1 MTSCFFAK
9 TSDKKGVFLR
19 MTHPKLESLLDTINR
34 VIVGKEDQVR
44 LLLTAMLAR
53 GHVLLEDLPGMGKT
67 VLAKTLAQAIGG
79 TYNRVQFTAD
89 LLPSDVV
96 GLHVFNPRT
105 NEFELRRG
113 PVFADVLL
121 ADEINRATPRTQ
133 SGLLECM
140 EERQVTIEGVTLPL
154 PSSLLV
160 IATQNPI
167 ESEGTYPLPEAQLD
181 RFLFRLALGYGSR
194 EDAREILRRFRG
206 QSPLEQVHAVVS
218 PDEIAALQR
227 ETTAIH
233 VSPAVEEYV
242 IDLTEATRNH
252 RSVEVGLSPRAML
265 ALLRSAQAAALLDGR
280 SYVLPDDV
288 KQVFPP
294 LAVHRIRLSM
304 EAELHVT
311 EQEVIQELLREVHA
325 PVEEGV

>member
-1 MTSCFFAK
+1 M
-9 TSDKKGVFLR
+9 V
-19 MTHPKLESLLDTINR
+19 HPSLDSLLTTVNQ
-34 VIVGKEDQVR
+34 VIVGKEKQIR
-44 LLLTAMLAR
+44 LLVTALLAR

-79 TYNRVQFTAD
+79 SYNRLQFTAD

-96 GLHVFNPRT
+96 GLHVFNQRT
-105 NEFELRRG
+105 SEFELRKG

-140 EERQVTIEGVTLPL
+140 EERQVTIEGITLPL
-154 PSSLLV
+154 PSTLLV

-181 RFLFRLALGYGSR
+181 RFLFKLSLGYGTRADSK
-194 EDAREILRRFRG
+194 EILKRFRSE
-206 QSPLEQVHAVVS
+206 SPLEQVKPVITV
-218 PDEIAALQR
+218 EQIAALQK
-227 ETTAIH
+227 EVATVH
-233 VSPAVEEYV
+233 VSQAVEDYV
-242 IDLTEATRNH
+242 IDLTEATRTH
-252 RSVEVGLSPRAML
+252 RSVEIGISPRAML
-265 ALLRSAQAAALLDGR
+265 ALLRSAQAFAFLAGR

-288 KQVFPP
+288 KEVFPS
-294 LAVHRIRLSM
+294 LTTHRIRLSI

-311 EQEVIQELLREVHA
+311 EQEVVEQILTSVPA
-325 PVEEGV
+325 PVEESV

>member
-1 MTSCFFAK
+1 
-9 TSDKKGVFLR
+9 
-19 MTHPKLESLLDTINR
+19 MTHPALDSLLTSVNR

-44 LLLTAMLAR
+44 LLVTALLAR

-79 TYNRVQFTAD
+79 TYNRLQFTAD

-96 GLHVFNPRT
+96 GLHVFNQRT
-105 NEFELRRG
+105 SEFELRKG

-154 PSSLLV
+154 PSTMLV

-181 RFLFRLALGYGSR
+181 RFLFRLSLGYGTR
-194 EDAREILRRFRG
+194 EDAKEILRRFRST
-206 QSPLEQVHAVVS
+206 SPLETVQPVISV
-218 PDEIAALQR
+218 EQIAALQK
-227 ETTAIH
+227 EVTAVH
-233 VSPAVEEYV
+233 VSQAVEDYV
-242 IDLTEATRNH
+242 IDLTEATRSH
-252 RSVEVGLSPRAML
+252 RSVDVGISPRAML
-265 ALLRSAQAAALLDGR
+265 ALLRAAQAYAFVSGR
-280 SYVLPDDV
+280 AYVLPDDV
-288 KQVFPP
+288 KAVFPS

-311 EQEVIQELLREVHA
+311 EQEVVAQIMSSVPA
-325 PVEEGV
+325 PVEESV

>member
-1 MTSCFFAK
+1 
-9 TSDKKGVFLR
+9 
-19 MTHPKLESLLDTINR
+19 MTHRPLDTLLESVNR
-34 VIVGKEDQVR
+34 VIVGKEPQIR
-44 LLLTAMLAR
+44 LLVTALLAR

-67 VLAKTLAQAIGG
+67 VLAKTLAQVIGG

-96 GLHVFNPRT
+96 GLHVFNQRT
-105 NEFELRRG
+105 GAFELRRG

-154 PSSLLV
+154 PPTLLV

-181 RFLFRLALGYGSR
+181 RFLFRLSLGYGSR
-194 EDAREILRRFRG
+194 EDAREILRRFRTG
-206 QSPLEQVHAVVS
+206 SPLEQVEPVISV
-218 PDEIAALQR
+218 DEIAAMQR
-227 ETTAIH
+227 DVTAVH
-233 VSPAVEEYV
+233 VSPAVEEYI
-242 IDLTEATRNH
+242 IDLTEATRRH
-252 RSVEVGLSPRAML
+252 RSVETGLSPRAML
-265 ALLRSAQAAALLDGR
+265 ALLRSAQAAAYLDGR
-280 SYVLPDDV
+280 TYVLPDDV
-288 KQVFPP
+288 KAVFPA
-294 LAVHRIRLSM
+294 LSVHRIRLSM

-311 EQEVIQELLREVHA
+311 EQEVIDDILKSVA
-325 PVEEGV
+325 TPVEEGV

>member
-1 MTSCFFAK
+1 
-9 TSDKKGVFLR
+9 
-19 MTHPKLESLLDTINR
+19 MTHRPLDTLLESVNR
-34 VIVGKEDQVR
+34 VIVGKEPQIR
-44 LLLTAMLAR
+44 LLVTALLAR

-96 GLHVFNPRT
+96 GLHVFNQRT
-105 NEFELRRG
+105 GAFELRRG

-154 PSSLLV
+154 PPTLLV

-181 RFLFRLALGYGSR
+181 RFLFRLSLGYGSR
-194 EDAREILRRFRG
+194 EDAREILRRFRTG
-206 QSPLEQVHAVVS
+206 SPLEQVEPVISV
-218 PDEIAALQR
+218 DEIAAMQR
-227 ETTAIH
+227 DVTAVH
-233 VSPAVEEYV
+233 VSPAVEEYI
-242 IDLTEATRNH
+242 IDLTEATRRH
-252 RSVEVGLSPRAML
+252 RSVETGLSPRAML
-265 ALLRSAQAAALLDGR
+265 ALLRSAQAAAYLDGR
-280 SYVLPDDV
+280 TYVLPDDV
-288 KQVFPP
+288 KAVFPA
-294 LAVHRIRLSM
+294 LSVHRIRLSM

-311 EQEVIQELLREVHA
+311 EQEVIDDILKSVAA

>member
-1 MTSCFFAK
+1 
-9 TSDKKGVFLR
+9 
-19 MTHPKLESLLDTINR
+19 MTHPTLDNLQHAVSS
-34 VIVGKEDQVR
+34 VIVGKESQIR
-44 LLLTAMLAR
+44 LLVTALLAR

-79 TYNRVQFTAD
+79 SYNRLQFTAD

-96 GLHVFNPRT
+96 GLHVFNQRT
-105 NEFELRRG
+105 SEFELRKG

-154 PSSLLV
+154 PSTMLV

-181 RFLFRLALGYGSR
+181 RFLFKLSLGYGTR
-194 EDAREILRRFRG
+194 EDAKEILRRFRSD
-206 QSPLEQVHAVVS
+206 SPLEAVEPVITV
-218 PDEIAALQR
+218 EQIAALQR
-227 ETTAIH
+227 EVTTVH
-233 VSPAVEEYV
+233 VSQPVEDYI
-242 IDLTEATRNH
+242 IDLTEATRQH
-252 RSVEVGLSPRAML
+252 RSVEVGISPRAML
-265 ALLRSAQAAALLDGR
+265 ALLRSAQAYAFVSGR
-280 SYVLPDDV
+280 TFVLPDDV
-288 KQVFPP
+288 KVVFPS
-294 LAVHRIRLSM
+294 LAAHRIRLSM

-311 EQEVIQELLREVHA
+311 EQEVVEQILTSVPA
-325 PVEEGV
+325 PVEESV

>member
-1 MTSCFFAK
+1 MA
-9 TSDKKGVFLR
+9 
-19 MTHPKLESLLDTINR
+19 HPSLDSLLATINQ
-34 VIVGKEDQVR
+34 VIVGKEKQIR
-44 LLLTAMLAR
+44 LLVTALLAR

-79 TYNRVQFTAD
+79 SYNRLQFTAD

-96 GLHVFNPRT
+96 GLHVFNQRT
-105 NEFELRRG
+105 SEFELRKG

-140 EERQVTIEGVTLPL
+140 EERQVTIEGITLPL
-154 PSSLLV
+154 PEAMLV

-181 RFLFRLALGYGSR
+181 RFLFRLSLGYGTRADSK
-194 EDAREILRRFRG
+194 EILKRFRSE
-206 QSPLEQVHAVVS
+206 SPLEQVS
-218 PDEIAALQR
+218 PVITVEQIAALQK
-227 ETTAIH
+227 EVAAVH
-233 VSPAVEEYV
+233 VSQAVEEYV

-252 RSVEVGLSPRAML
+252 RSVEVGISPRAML
-265 ALLRSAQAAALLDGR
+265 ALVRSAQAFAFVSGR

-288 KQVFPP
+288 KAVFPS
-294 LAVHRIRLSM
+294 LATHRIHLSI

-311 EQEVIQELLREVHA
+311 EQEVVEQILTSVPA
-325 PVEEGV
+325 PVEESV

>member
-1 MTSCFFAK
+1 
-9 TSDKKGVFLR
+9 
-19 MTHPKLESLLDTINR
+19 MTHPTLDKLQHAISS
-34 VIVGKEDQVR
+34 VIVGKESQVR
-44 LLLTAMLAR
+44 LLVTALLAR

-79 TYNRVQFTAD
+79 SYNRLQFTAD

-96 GLHVFNPRT
+96 GLHVFNQRT
-105 NEFELRRG
+105 SEFELRKG

-154 PSSLLV
+154 PSTMLV

-181 RFLFRLALGYGSR
+181 RFLFKLSLGYGTR
-194 EDAREILRRFRG
+194 EDAKEILRRFRSS
-206 QSPLEQVHAVVS
+206 SPLEAVDPVITV
-218 PDEIAALQR
+218 EQIAALQR
-227 ETTAIH
+227 EVTTVH
-233 VSPAVEEYV
+233 VSQPVEDYV
-242 IDLTEATRNH
+242 IDLTEATRQH
-252 RSVEVGLSPRAML
+252 RSVEVGISPCAML
-265 ALLRSAQAAALLDGR
+265 ALLRSAQAYAFVSGR
-280 SYVLPDDV
+280 TYVLPDDV
-288 KQVFPP
+288 KVVFPS

-311 EQEVIQELLREVHA
+311 EQEVVEQILTSVPA
-325 PVEEGV
+325 PVEESV

>member
-1 MTSCFFAK
+1 
-9 TSDKKGVFLR
+9 
-19 MTHPKLESLLDTINR
+19 MTHRPLDTLLESVNR
-34 VIVGKEDQVR
+34 VIVGKEPQIR
-44 LLLTAMLAR
+44 LLVTALLAR

-96 GLHVFNPRT
+96 GLHVFNQRT
-105 NEFELRRG
+105 GAFELRRG
-113 PVFADVLL
+113 PVFTDVLL

-154 PSSLLV
+154 PPTLLV

-181 RFLFRLALGYGSR
+181 RFLFRLSLGYGSR
-194 EDAREILRRFRG
+194 EDAREILRRFRTG
-206 QSPLEQVHAVVS
+206 SPLEQVEPVISV
-218 PDEIAALQR
+218 DEIAAMQR
-227 ETTAIH
+227 DVTAVH
-233 VSPAVEEYV
+233 VSPAVEEYI
-242 IDLTEATRNH
+242 IDLTEGTRRH
-252 RSVEVGLSPRAML
+252 RSVETGLSPRAML
-265 ALLRSAQAAALLDGR
+265 ALLRSAQAAAYLDGR
-280 SYVLPDDV
+280 TYVLPDDV
-288 KQVFPP
+288 KAVFPA
-294 LAVHRIRLSM
+294 LSVHRIRLSM

-311 EQEVIQELLREVHA
+311 EQEVIDDILKSVA
-325 PVEEGV
+325 TPVEEGV

>member
-1 MTSCFFAK
+1 
-9 TSDKKGVFLR
+9 
-19 MTHPKLESLLDTINR
+19 MTHRPLDTLLESVNH
-34 VIVGKEDQVR
+34 VIVGKEPQIR
-44 LLLTAMLAR
+44 LLVTALLAR

-96 GLHVFNPRT
+96 GLHVFNQRT
-105 NEFELRRG
+105 GAFELRRG

-154 PSSLLV
+154 PPTLLV

-181 RFLFRLALGYGSR
+181 RFLFRLSLGYGSR
-194 EDAREILRRFRG
+194 EDAREILRRFRTG
-206 QSPLEQVHAVVS
+206 SPLEQVEPVISV
-218 PDEIAALQR
+218 DEIAAMQR
-227 ETTAIH
+227 EVTAVH
-233 VSPAVEEYV
+233 VSPAVEEYI
-242 IDLTEATRNH
+242 IDLTEATRRH
-252 RSVEVGLSPRAML
+252 RSVETGLSPRAML
-265 ALLRSAQAAALLDGR
+265 ALLRSAQAAAYLDGR
-280 SYVLPDDV
+280 TYVLPDDV
-288 KQVFPP
+288 KAVFPA
-294 LAVHRIRLSM
+294 LSVHRIRLSM

-311 EQEVIQELLREVHA
+311 EQEVIDDILKSVAA

>member
-1 MTSCFFAK
+1 MS
-9 TSDKKGVFLR
+9 
-19 MTHPKLESLLDTINR
+19 HPTLDNLQHAVSS
-34 VIVGKEDQVR
+34 VIVGKESQIR
-44 LLLTAMLAR
+44 LLVTALLAR

-79 TYNRVQFTAD
+79 SYNRLQFTAD

-96 GLHVFNPRT
+96 GLHVFNQRT
-105 NEFELRRG
+105 SEFELRKG

-154 PSSLLV
+154 PSTMLV

-181 RFLFRLALGYGSR
+181 RFLFKLSLGYGTR
-194 EDAREILRRFRG
+194 EDAKEILRRFRSD
-206 QSPLEQVHAVVS
+206 SPLEAVEPVITV
-218 PDEIAALQR
+218 EQIAALQR
-227 ETTAIH
+227 EVTTVH
-233 VSPAVEEYV
+233 VSQPVEDYI
-242 IDLTEATRNH
+242 IDLTEATRQH
-252 RSVEVGLSPRAML
+252 RSVEVGISPRAML
-265 ALLRSAQAAALLDGR
+265 ALLRSAQAYAFVSGR
-280 SYVLPDDV
+280 TFVLPDDV
-288 KQVFPP
+288 KVVFPS
-294 LAVHRIRLSM
+294 LAAHRIRLSM

-311 EQEVIQELLREVHA
+311 EQEVVEQILTSVPA
-325 PVEEGV
+325 PVEESV

>member
-1 MTSCFFAK
+1 
-9 TSDKKGVFLR
+9 
-19 MTHPKLESLLDTINR
+19 MTHPTLDKLQHAINS
-34 VIVGKEDQVR
+34 VIVGKESQVR
-44 LLLTAMLAR
+44 LLVTALLAR

-79 TYNRVQFTAD
+79 SYNRLQFTAD

-96 GLHVFNPRT
+96 GLHVFNQRT
-105 NEFELRRG
+105 SEFELRKG

-154 PSSLLV
+154 PSTMLV

-181 RFLFRLALGYGSR
+181 RFLFKLSLGYGTR
-194 EDAREILRRFRG
+194 EDAKEILRRFRSS
-206 QSPLEQVHAVVS
+206 SPLEAVDPVITV
-218 PDEIAALQR
+218 EQIAALQR
-227 ETTAIH
+227 EVTTVH
-233 VSPAVEEYV
+233 VSQPVEDYV
-242 IDLTEATRNH
+242 IDLTEATRQH
-252 RSVEVGLSPRAML
+252 RSVEVGISPRAML
-265 ALLRSAQAAALLDGR
+265 ALLRSAQAYAFVSGR
-280 SYVLPDDV
+280 TYVLPDDV
-288 KQVFPP
+288 KVVFPS

-311 EQEVIQELLREVHA
+311 EQEVVEQILTSVPA
-325 PVEEGV
+325 PVEESV

>member
-1 MTSCFFAK
+1 
-9 TSDKKGVFLR
+9 
-19 MTHPKLESLLDTINR
+19 MTHPTLDNLQDAISS
-34 VIVGKEDQVR
+34 VIVGKESQIR
-44 LLLTAMLAR
+44 LLVTALLAR

-79 TYNRVQFTAD
+79 SYNRLQFTAD

-96 GLHVFNPRT
+96 GLHIFNQRT
-105 NEFELRRG
+105 SEFELRKG

-154 PSSLLV
+154 PSTMLV

-181 RFLFRLALGYGSR
+181 RFLFKLSLGYGTR
-194 EDAREILRRFRG
+194 EDAKEILRRIRSG
-206 QSPLEQVHAVVS
+206 SPLEAVEPVITV
-218 PDEIAALQR
+218 EQIATLQR
-227 ETTAIH
+227 EVTTVH
-233 VSPAVEEYV
+233 VSQPVEDYI
-242 IDLTEATRNH
+242 IDLTEATRQH
-252 RSVEVGLSPRAML
+252 RSVEVGISPRAML
-265 ALLRSAQAAALLDGR
+265 ALLRSAQAYAFVSGR
-280 SYVLPDDV
+280 TYVLPDDV
-288 KQVFPP
+288 KVVFPS
-294 LAVHRIRLSM
+294 LAAHRIRLSM

-311 EQEVIQELLREVHA
+311 EQEVVEQILTSVPA
-325 PVEEGV
+325 PVEESV

>member
-1 MTSCFFAK
+1 MIHRPLDT
-9 TSDKKGVFLR
+9 L
-19 MTHPKLESLLDTINR
+19 LESINR
-34 VIVGKEDQVR
+34 VIVGKAPQIR
-44 LLLTAMLAR
+44 LLVTALLAR

-96 GLHVFNPRT
+96 GLHVFNQRT
-105 NEFELRRG
+105 GEFELRRG

-154 PSSLLV
+154 PPTLLV

-167 ESEGTYPLPEAQLD
+167 ESEGPYPLPEAQLD
-181 RFLFRLALGYGSR
+181 RFLFRLSLGYGSR
-194 EDAREILRRFRG
+194 EDAREILRRFRTG
-206 QSPLEQVHAVVS
+206 SPLEQVKPVITV
-218 PDEIAALQR
+218 DEIAAMQR
-227 ETTAIH
+227 DVTAVH
-233 VSPAVEEYV
+233 VSPAVEEYI
-242 IDLTEATRNH
+242 IDLTAATRHH
-252 RSVEVGLSPRAML
+252 RSVETGLSPRAMI
-265 ALLRSAQAAALLDGR
+265 ALLRSAQASAYLDGR
-280 SYVLPDDV
+280 TYVLPDDV
-288 KQVFPP
+288 KAVFPA

-311 EQEVIQELLREVHA
+311 EQEVIDDILKSVAA

>member
-1 MTSCFFAK
+1 MA
-9 TSDKKGVFLR
+9 
-19 MTHPKLESLLDTINR
+19 HPSLDSLLTTVNQ
-34 VIVGKEDQVR
+34 VIVGKEKQIR
-44 LLLTAMLAR
+44 LLVTALLAR

-79 TYNRVQFTAD
+79 SYNRLQFTAD

-96 GLHVFNPRT
+96 GLHVFNQRT
-105 NEFELRRG
+105 SEFELRKG

-140 EERQVTIEGVTLPL
+140 EERQVTIEGITLPL
-154 PSSLLV
+154 PQTLLV

-181 RFLFRLALGYGSR
+181 RFLFKLSLGYGSR
-194 EDAREILRRFRG
+194 ADSKEILKRFRSE
-206 QSPLEQVHAVVS
+206 SPLEHVQPVITV
-218 PDEIAALQR
+218 EQIAALQK
-227 ETTAIH
+227 EVAAVH
-233 VSPAVEEYV
+233 VSQAVEDYV
-242 IDLTEATRNH
+242 IDLTEATRTH
-252 RSVEVGLSPRAML
+252 RSVEIGISPRAML
-265 ALLRSAQAAALLDGR
+265 ALLRSAQAFAFLAGR

-288 KQVFPP
+288 KEVFPS
-294 LAVHRIRLSM
+294 LTTHRIRLSI

-311 EQEVIQELLREVHA
+311 EQEVVEQILTSVPA
-325 PVEEGV
+325 PVEESV

>member
-1 MTSCFFAK
+1 
-9 TSDKKGVFLR
+9 
-19 MTHPKLESLLDTINR
+19 MTHRPLDTLLESVNR
-34 VIVGKEDQVR
+34 VIVGKEPQIR
-44 LLLTAMLAR
+44 LLVTALLAR

-96 GLHVFNPRT
+96 GLHVFNQRT
-105 NEFELRRG
+105 GAFELRRG
-113 PVFADVLL
+113 LVFADVLL

-154 PSSLLV
+154 PPTLLV

-181 RFLFRLALGYGSR
+181 RFLFRLSLGYGSR
-194 EDAREILRRFRG
+194 EDAREILRRFRTG
-206 QSPLEQVHAVVS
+206 SPLEQVEPVISV
-218 PDEIAALQR
+218 DEIAAMQR
-227 ETTAIH
+227 DVTAVH
-233 VSPAVEEYV
+233 VSPAVEEYI
-242 IDLTEATRNH
+242 IDLTEATRRH
-252 RSVEVGLSPRAML
+252 RSVETGLSPRAML
-265 ALLRSAQAAALLDGR
+265 ALLRSAQAAAYLDGR
-280 SYVLPDDV
+280 TYVLPDDV
-288 KQVFPP
+288 KAVFPA
-294 LAVHRIRLSM
+294 LSVHRIRLSM

-311 EQEVIQELLREVHA
+311 EQEVIDDILKSVA
-325 PVEEGV
+325 TPVEEGV